1 MIKELVMRNLNVQ
14 DYIDG
19 ISAFIK
25 GSLVTIPLV
34 ALFSFLFQNKY
45 GLSHFLFILPMSYLP
60 YLVKRSKSNAYLSIM
75 LMMALTSLR
84 EFLHIPKFR
93 VTIWIIIGHLFLLVL
108 LYLIKKYLIKIC
120 EKNDKE

>member
-1 MIKELVMRNLNVQ
+1 MGNLKIR
-14 DYIDG
+14 DFIYG

-34 ALFSFLFQNKY
+34 ALFSFLFQSKY

-93 VTIWIIIGHLFLLVL
+93 VTIWIILGNLFVLAL
-108 LYLIKKYLIKIC
+108 LYLLKKYLIKIC

>member
-1 MIKELVMRNLNVQ
+1 MGNLKIQ
-14 DYIDG
+14 DFIYG

-25 GSLVTIPLV
+25 GSLVTIPMV
-34 ALFSFLFQNKY
+34 ALFSFLFQSKY

-93 VTIWIIIGHLFLLVL
+93 VTIWIILGNLFVLAL
-108 LYLIKKYLIKIC
+108 LYLLKKYLIKIC

>member
-1 MIKELVMRNLNVQ
+1 MRNLNVQ

-45 GLSHFLFILPMSYLP
+45 GLSHFLFILPMSYLQ
-60 YLVKRSKSNAYLSIM
+60 YLVRRSKSNAYLSIL

-108 LYLIKKYLIKIC
+108 LYLLKKYLIKIC

>member
-1 MIKELVMRNLNVQ
+1 MRNLNVQ

-93 VTIWIIIGHLFLLVL
+93 VTIWIILGNLFVLTL

>member
-1 MIKELVMRNLNVQ
+1 MRNLNVQ

-60 YLVKRSKSNAYLSIM
+60 YLVKRSKSNAYLSIL

-108 LYLIKKYLIKIC
+108 LYLIKK
-120 EKNDKE
+120 

>member
-1 MIKELVMRNLNVQ
+1 MRNLNVQ

-60 YLVKRSKSNAYLSIM
+60 
-75 LMMALTSLR
+75 
-84 EFLHIPKFR
+84 
-93 VTIWIIIGHLFLLVL
+93 
-108 LYLIKKYLIKIC
+108 
-120 EKNDKE
+120 

>member
-1 MIKELVMRNLNVQ
+1 MGNLKIQ
-14 DYIDG
+14 DFIYG

-25 GSLVTIPLV
+25 GSLVTIPPV

-60 YLVKRSKSNAYLSIM
+60 YLVKRSKSNAYLSIL

>member
-1 MIKELVMRNLNVQ
+1 MGNLKIQ
-14 DYIDG
+14 DFIYG

-60 YLVKRSKSNAYLSIM
+60 YLVKRSKSNAYLSIL

-120 EKNDKE
+120 GKNDKE

>member
-1 MIKELVMRNLNVQ
+1 MRNLNVQ

-60 YLVKRSKSNAYLSIM
+60 YLVRRSKSNAYLSIL

-108 LYLIKKYLIKIC
+108 LYLLKKYLIKIC

>member
-1 MIKELVMRNLNVQ
+1 MRNLNVQ

-60 YLVKRSKSNAYLSIM
+60 YLVRRSKSNAYLSIL
-75 LMMALTSLR
+75 LMMALTNLR

-108 LYLIKKYLIKIC
+108 LYLLKKYLIKIC